1 MKNIHGQPTKFYLKQ
16 QDVKPLMDHKTLFRI
31 KLGIN
36 GSGNSI
42 LLIAKILNQS
52 GVKVEAHFQDALFEK
67 NHILEDFF
75 DIKSIDLEIYGQP
88 DFQLWQ
94 FTKGL
99 SIYYVSTC
107 RRGGGKKCQFLL
119 ILSTKNMLT

>member
-1 MKNIHGQPTKFYLKQ
+1 MKNIHGQPTKFYLKK

-31 KLGIN
+31 QLGTN
-36 GSGNSI
+36 SSGNSI

-52 GVKVEAHFQDALFEK
+52 GINVEPHFQDALFER

-75 DIKSIDLEIYGQP
+75 DIQSIDLEIYGQP

-94 FTKGL
+94 FTKGPFL
-99 SIYYVSTC
+99 HYESTFTK
-107 RRGGGKKCQFLL
+107 GGWGGCQKMPFFAY
-119 ILSTKNMLT
+119 S